1 MPFTNPV
8 ASFFATTALAGTLIL
23 AGTAA
28 NAKDGCFT
36 TSTNYTICTIDRGH
50 SGSDAI
56 GVWNQY
62 DQKVAQMSV
71 ICTGNGG
78 NRWSANTVNDRATM
92 QALANWWCR
101 NY

>member
-1 MPFTNPV
+1 MFTNPV
-8 ASFFATTALAGTLIL
+8 ASFLTTVALAGACLVT
-23 AGTAA
+23 GNAA
-28 NAKDGCFT
+28 NAADGCAT
-36 TSTNYTICTIDRGH
+36 TSTGYTICTIDRGH

-71 ICTGNGG
+71 VCTGNGG
-78 NRWSANTVNDRATM
+78 NRWTARSSESRATM